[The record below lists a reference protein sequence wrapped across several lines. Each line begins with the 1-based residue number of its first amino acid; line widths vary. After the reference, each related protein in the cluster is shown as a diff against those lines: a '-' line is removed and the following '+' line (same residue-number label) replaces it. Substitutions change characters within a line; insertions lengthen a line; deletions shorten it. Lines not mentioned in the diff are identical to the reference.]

1 MNDSEAAA
9 ALAAWVE
16 RLDTLDPT
24 RIKLGLAR
32 PRAVLARMELSPPP
46 FRVAT
51 IGGTNGKGS
60 TVAYLAAFL
69 RRAGLGPVGAYTS
82 PHLLDYR
89 ERIVIDGRMIA
100 AADLVAAFEAVEQAR
115 GETPLTYFEFGTLAA
130 LEAFRRTAV
139 RWAVLEVGLGG
150 RLDAVNALDA
160 EAAAVVSIGLDHQQW
175 LGSDRDSIG
184 REKAGIFRAD
194 RAAIVGDR
202 DPPAGLLEVAA
213 ERGADVWLIGRD
225 FDATKEGSGWRYRGR
240 SLERSPLPLPAM
252 PGRLQCDDAAVAL
265 ALFEAV
271 AAERLPGPADLAAVL
286 GSTQL
291 PARIEVRHGEIEW
304 VLDVAHNPQAAA
316 ALGEWLARA
325 EPRKTVAVFGM
336 LADKDAAAVAA
347 ALAPRI
353 ERWFLAPL
361 GGRRGQSA
369 TALADK
375 TAAAIRDPV
384 LCENM
389 VQAVAAAAQA
399 ARGGERIVVF
409 GSFHALEEALASGLI
424 PENSEPADGSSRYA

>member
-1 MNDSEAAA
+1 MNDSEDAA
-9 ALAAWVE
+9 ALAAWLE
-16 RLDTLDPT
+16 RLDILDPA

-32 PRAVLARMELSPPP
+32 VRAVLARMGLSPPP
-46 FRVAT
+46 FRGVT

-69 RRAGLGPVGAYTS
+69 RRAGLGPIGAYTS

-89 ERIVIDGRMIA
+89 ERITIDGQPIA
-100 AADLVAAFEAVEQAR
+100 TAGLVTAFEAVEWAR

-130 LEAFRRTAV
+130 LEAFRRAGV

-160 EAAAVVSIGLDHQQW
+160 EAAAVVSVGLDHQEW
-175 LGSDRDSIG
+175 LGPDRDSIG
-184 REKAGIFRAD
+184 REKAGIFRAG
-194 RAAIVGDR
+194 RPAVIGDR
-202 DPPAGLLEVAA
+202 DPPAGLLEAA
-213 ERGADVWLIGRD
+213 TERGADIRLIGRD
-225 FDATKEGSGWRYRGR
+225 FDAADEGSGWSYRGR
-240 SLERSPLPLPAM
+240 TLERGPLPLPAM
-252 PGRLQCDDAAVAL
+252 PGELQRDDAAVAL
-265 ALFEAV
+265 ALLEAV
-271 AAERLPGPADLAAVL
+271 AVDRLPECDELAKAL
-286 GSTQL
+286 ANTRL
-291 PARIEVRHGEIEW
+291 PARIEVRDGEVEW

-316 ALGEWLARA
+316 ALGDWLARA
-325 EPRKTVAVFGM
+325 EPRSTSAVFAM

-347 ALAPRI
+347 ALAPRVA
-353 ERWFLAPL
+353 RWFLAPL

-369 TALADK
+369 AALARK

-389 VQAVAAAAQA
+389 AQAVAAAART

-424 PENSEPADGSSRYA
+424 PEGAGPARE